1 MQKDHSAKLRVRR
14 RDRIARPDADNERV
28 NIAPR
33 SDVRCVSDESRG
45 FS

>member
-1 MQKDHSAKLRVRR
+1 MQKDHSAKLRIRR
-14 RDRIARPDADNERV
+14 RGQIACPDADNERV

-33 SDVRCVSDESRG
+33 SDVSRASDESRG